1 MPTTNRQIL
10 ARHVSSQLGA
20 FTTQGGRLTLSEFEA
35 MVRKAG
41 QVPAST
47 LSSAAVKRLFR
58 AVATQG
64 LQGRTLGLEELTTFV
79 WGVPLGG
86 AESASTSGTAAA
98 PSLLMAE
105 AAAVASSSVFHDHQ
119 PAALEQQQLLLESEA
134 EQTRVATLHVLD
146 ETRSELESLA
156 HRHSAAER
164 NNSVLGATVA
174 NLEASLSQTHAE
186 LAAVNGEVGLAHAE
200 ASTLRKAL
208 RQRTAAWEDSRTIGH
223 CGTLLQ
229 AWHAEVSS
237 CVHLDTD
244 FQQPPSTA

>member
-1 MPTTNRQIL
+1 
-10 ARHVSSQLGA
+10 
-20 FTTQGGRLTLSEFEA
+20 
-35 MVRKAG
+35 
-41 QVPAST
+41 
-47 LSSAAVKRLFR
+47 
-58 AVATQG
+58 
-64 LQGRTLGLEELTTFV
+64 
-79 WGVPLGG
+79 
-86 AESASTSGTAAA
+86 
-98 PSLLMAE
+98 MAE
-105 AAAVASSSVFHDHQ
+105 AAAAVASSSVFHDHQ
-119 PAALEQQQLLLESEA
+119 PALEQQQLLLESEA
-134 EQTRVATLHVLD
+134 EQTRVATLLD

-174 NLEASLSQTHAE
+174 TLEASLSQTHAE

-237 CVHLDTD
+237 SCT
-244 FQQPPSTA
+244 S

>member
-1 MPTTNRQIL
+1 M
-10 ARHVSSQLGA
+10 SSQLGA
-20 FTTQGGRLTLSEFEA
+20 FTSTQGGRLTLSEFEE

-41 QVPAST
+41 QVPASV

-58 AVATQG
+58 AVATKQG
-64 LQGRTLGLEELTTFV
+64 QQGRTLGLEELTTFV

-86 AESASTSGTAAA
+86 AESASKSGTAAA

-105 AAAVASSSVFHDHQ
+105 AAAVASSSSVFHDHQ
-119 PAALEQQQLLLESEA
+119 PALLEQQQLLLESEA
-134 EQTRVATLHVLD
+134 EQTRVATLLD

-237 CVHLDTD
+237 CT
-244 FQQPPSTA
+244 S